1 MHSYPIPAAGLE
13 LLFSQVTYPVTHM
26 ILGYIWSHGYGH
38 HPRSMNVTK
47 YIYTYIWGN
56 KIKVHKVE
64 RTYKAF

>member
-47 YIYTYIWGN
+47 YIYTYI
-56 KIKVHKVE
+56 
-64 RTYKAF
+64 